1 MADAALSRPSGRGKF
16 ISFEGGEGS
25 GKSTQIKKLAER
37 LAAAKL
43 RAIVTREPGGSPGAE
58 IIRHLVLSGMGKLLG
73 PEAETLLFAA
83 ARDDHVRTVIQPAL
97 SQGTWVLCDRFSDST
112 RAYQGRLGQVS
123 PGVLNAMQRVTIGD
137 LKPDL
142 TIILDIPV
150 EVGLKRAAA
159 RRGSGAPDRF
169 EAEDIQFHQDLRDAY
184 QQIAAEDPQR
194 CVLIDANADADTVA
208 AHVWSTRASS
218 SVRYADE
225 GQFRMSARKTEP
237 EIAVRHPRETT
248 DLFGHGE
255 AEAALLNAY
264 RSGRIPHAWLIG
276 GPQGIGKA
284 TLAYRMA
291 RFVLANAD
299 PMRPSVQ
306 RAETLA
312 LDPHDPVARQ
322 IAAGSHGGLLVL
334 ERGLN
339 DRGVLRT
346 VITVDE
352 TRETI
357 SFFGS
362 TAAVGGWRV
371 CIVDTVDE
379 LNPNAANALLKI
391 LEEPPQRSLFLL
403 VSHSPARALP
413 TILSRCRKLPLR
425 PLATGDVIRA
435 AAQAADIASDDP
447 ALAEAADAS
456 EGSVSR
462 ALTLMGGDALK
473 LQQRT
478 AALLASLPRVDPRE
492 LHALGDALGTSDRVA
507 LAAFI
512 DGIDRWI
519 GEKLRADDANANLPR
534 LARLA
539 EVWEKIIRAARDT
552 ESYNLERKPLV
563 FSVFGMLAEATR

>member
-1 MADAALSRPSGRGKF
+1 M
-16 ISFEGGEGS
+16 
-25 GKSTQIKKLAER
+25 
-37 LAAAKL
+37 
-43 RAIVTREPGGSPGAE
+43 
-58 IIRHLVLSGMGKLLG
+58 
-73 PEAETLLFAA
+73 
-83 ARDDHVRTVIQPAL
+83 
-97 SQGTWVLCDRFSDST
+97 
-112 RAYQGRLGQVS
+112 
-123 PGVLNAMQRVTIGD
+123 
-137 LKPDL
+137 
-142 TIILDIPV
+142 
-150 EVGLKRAAA
+150 
-159 RRGSGAPDRF
+159 
-169 EAEDIQFHQDLRDAY
+169 
-184 QQIAAEDPQR
+184 
-194 CVLIDANADADTVA
+194 
-208 AHVWSTRASS
+208 
-218 SVRYADE
+218 
-225 GQFRMSARKTEP
+225 
-237 EIAVRHPRETT
+237 
-248 DLFGHGE
+248 
-255 AEAALLNAY
+255 
-264 RSGRIPHAWLIG
+264 
-276 GPQGIGKA
+276 
-284 TLAYRMA
+284 
-291 RFVLANAD
+291 
-299 PMRPSVQ
+299 
-306 RAETLA
+306 
-312 LDPHDPVARQ
+312 
-322 IAAGSHGGLLVL
+322 L

-362 TAAVGGWRV
+362 TAAVDGWRV

-403 VSHSPARALP
+403 VSHSPSRALP

-425 PLATGDVIRA
+425 ALATSDVVRA
-435 AAQAADIASDDP
+435 AARAADIPAEDQ

-456 EGSVSR
+456 EGSVAR

-539 EVWEKIIRAARDT
+539 EVWEKIVRAARDT
-552 ESYNLERKPLV
+552 EELQ
-563 FSVFGMLAEATR
+563 FGAKTAGFLGVRDARGSNAVTLRLTMIPTIV